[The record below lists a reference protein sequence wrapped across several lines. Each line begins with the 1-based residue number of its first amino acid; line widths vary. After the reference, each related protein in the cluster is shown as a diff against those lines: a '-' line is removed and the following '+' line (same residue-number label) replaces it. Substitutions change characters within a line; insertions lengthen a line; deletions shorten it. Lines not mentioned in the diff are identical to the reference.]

1 MLVIDYSTILLEAKQ
16 HLKAF
21 EEAMLYR
28 QYKEAVHHANDLAAE
43 ARLLAHLAREN
54 T

>member
-1 MLVIDYSTILLEAKQ
+1 MMIDYATILLEAKQ

-28 QYKEAVHHANDLAAE
+28 RYKEAVHHANDLAAE
-43 ARLLAHLAREN
+43 ARLLVHLAREN